1 MIHFLTKLLLVSD
14 SYAYRILSN
23 SDELHEVSPTIPIGT
38 IVGKVDNIEI
48 RRIPAHVRRWEIHPL
63 LLLGWRQWEF
73 VLSVKGKTDPCS
85 IQDGE
90 DGQVLWTRRGDP
102 INHLSIY
109 NTKLRGQIH
118 VVKCKNFCTTL
129 SMDAK

>member
-48 RRIPAHVRRWEIHPL
+48 RRIPAHVR
-63 LLLGWRQWEF
+63 Q
-73 VLSVKGKTDPCS
+73 
-85 IQDGE
+85 
-90 DGQVLWTRRGDP
+90 
-102 INHLSIY
+102 
-109 NTKLRGQIH
+109 
-118 VVKCKNFCTTL
+118 
-129 SMDAK
+129 